1 MEARWGGRGC
11 RAERPSG
18 RQRALGRAL
27 GQPDSSIRLHAGQ
40 QRTCHRRWPE
50 TDFPGVELKMAKAQA
65 ERTRA
70 EESGDPALRPH
81 QEAAGKGP
89 S

>member
-1 MEARWGGRGC
+1 MGWQRMPGREAIREAAGSGAGSGATRLQHKAPRGP
-11 RAERPSG
+11 AEDLPSEMA
-18 RQRALGRAL
+18 RN
-27 GQPDSSIRLHAGQ
+27 RL
-40 QRTCHRRWPE
+40 
-50 TDFPGVELKMAKAQA
+50 PGVELKMAKAQA